1 MINQDTIC
9 AVSTAPGAGG
19 VAVIRVSGTDAIRI
33 CDTIF
38 VPKIEGKN
46 LQSQKLTL
54 YATVVSVAGKS

>member
-19 VAVIRVSGTDAIRI
+19 VAVIRVSGTDAIFRA
-33 CDTIF
+33 
-38 VPKIEGKN
+38 K
-46 LQSQKLTL
+46 KLTL